1 MGNVGEGAKGTT
13 NGGAE
18 VSETPEMAPEAVAGG
33 RWMVRTQVLV
43 DCMRVLHS
51 VSGRE
56 CVQFD
61 GDGMDGMGC
70 YVSEGDRCSD
80 GGGRCCVGGRVQ
92 QLGGLRVLLAILAVC
107 SNSVLAMDEWRGL

>member
-61 GDGMDGMGC
+61 VMVWMEWDVTFLKGIGVVMVVGDA
-70 YVSEGDRCSD
+70 V
-80 GGGRCCVGGRVQ
+80 
-92 QLGGLRVLLAILAVC
+92 LGAEYSSWGV
-107 SNSVLAMDEWRGL
+107 